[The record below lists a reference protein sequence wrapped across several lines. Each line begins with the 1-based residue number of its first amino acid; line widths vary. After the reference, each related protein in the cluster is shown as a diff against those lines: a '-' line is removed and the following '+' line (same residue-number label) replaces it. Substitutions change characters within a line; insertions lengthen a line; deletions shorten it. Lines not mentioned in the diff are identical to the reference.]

1 MNNTFNNSLHTK
13 RIVSVGIFCAAAFI
27 ISFCFPIKVQFLTFD
42 AKDAVIA
49 IGGMFFGP
57 LAALAMSV
65 IVPVLEFLSFSDT
78 GIYGLIMNFLSSAA
92 FSVTAAAVYKYKR
105 NISGAVLG
113 LLSSIFTMIAVM
125 MASNLLITPYYTG
138 MPTDAVAKMIPTL
151 LLPFNATKAT
161 LNAALVLLLYKPF
174 TRALRAA
181 RLVPKSKEE
190 RKNSSVISIITV
202 ICALLLI
209 LASVLVYVFVL

>member
-1 MNNTFNNSLHTK
+1 MNNSFTKSTHTK
-13 RIVSVGIFCAAAFI
+13 KIVSVGIFCAAAYI

-65 IVPVLEFLSFSDT
+65 IVPLLEFLSFSET

-105 NISGAVLG
+105 RIGGAVLG
-113 LLSSIFTMIAVM
+113 LVTAVLTMVAVM
-125 MASNLLITPYYTG
+125 MVANLLITPFYASIPRDT
-138 MPTDAVAKMIPTL
+138 VAKMIPTL

-181 RLVPKSKEE
+181 RLVPA
-190 RKNSSVISIITV
+190 SSSEPTKGSFVITIVTV
-202 ICALLLI
+202 ICSLLLI
-209 LASVLVYVFVL
+209 CASF